1 LSFPISTLEIR
12 YSVHA
17 TEDPSKV
24 KKAVSILFPD
34 DSFEAQFEEKLLK
47 GHYGNSIVL
56 VRVRIKDKK
65 TVRAFIE
72 KLSTELREVDKKT
85 IAEEPNLFVDEHS
98 LYLRF
103 DKQAAFKGTLRLQ
116 KADPIYLRIKF
127 HRVSNKK
134 TQTDIIESAKELGLI
149 L

>member
-1 LSFPISTLEIR
+1 MSFPISNLEIR
-12 YSVHA
+12 YFVHA

-47 GHYGNSIVL
+47 GHYGNSIIF
-56 VRVRIKDKK
+56 VRVRVKDKK
-65 TVRAFIE
+65 MVRSFIE
-72 KLSTELREVDKKT
+72 RLSTELREADKRT
-85 IAEEPNLFVDEHS
+85 IAEESSLFVDDNS

-103 DKQAAFKGTLRLQ
+103 DKQAAFKGILRLQ
-116 KADPIYLRIKF
+116 KVDPIRLRIKF
-127 HRVSNKK
+127 HRVSSKK